1 MKVKIFTNQGDAP
14 ELEDKINQWLL
25 DNRDIEV
32 EHIKQDYAYDNEQY
46 FHTIVSIWYEKSF
59 NSV

>member
-14 ELEDKINQWLL
+14 ELEDKINEWLL

-46 FHTIVSIWYEKSF
+46 FYTIVSIWYEKSF